1 MPKTNTPAFTQSI
14 KTTGTIFFPADTTTT
29 KTICT
34 AGTND
39 SRVTRITI
47 TSTDTAANVAYFY
60 INDGTTN
67 FLIGYVVIVA
77 NAGSNGSTPS
87 VAGLSASSW
96 LHRSL
101 DNNANPYFELQTG
114 YTLRMSLQNAVSA
127 TREIDVIVSSED
139 Y

>member
-1 MPKTNTPAFTQSI
+1 MPKTNTPAFTQAI
-14 KTTGTIFFPADTTTT
+14 KTTGTVFLPADSTNT
-29 KTICT
+29 KIICT

-47 TSTDTAANVAYFY
+47 TSTDTSSNVAYFY
-60 INDGTTN
+60 LNDGTTN

-87 VAGLSASSW
+87 IAGLSANSW

-101 DNNANPYFELQTG
+101 DNNANPYFELPAG
-114 YTLRMSLQNAVSA
+114 YTLRMSLQTAVSA
-127 TREIDVIVSSED
+127 TREIDVIISSED